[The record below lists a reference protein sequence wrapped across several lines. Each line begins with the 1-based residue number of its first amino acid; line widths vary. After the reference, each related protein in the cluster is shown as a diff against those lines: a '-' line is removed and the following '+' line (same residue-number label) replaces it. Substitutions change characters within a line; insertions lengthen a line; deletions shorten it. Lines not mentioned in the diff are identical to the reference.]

1 MNVLAEALYTTSLFV
16 VSYISVFK
24 DEVLDRMGDIYN
36 ASSSSPFMVLLG
48 AFNTIEFAGWDAL
61 PAIFPIAIE

>member
-36 ASSSSPFMVLLG
+36 ASSSSPSMALPV
-48 AFNTIEFAGWDAL
+48 AFNTIEFAG
-61 PAIFPIAIE
+61 